1 MFDPDEEIRRIE
13 AAAQAA
19 RTGLEI
25 APGAE
30 PRLGLVLGSGMGAVA
45 DGLNLVS
52 GIEYARIPH
61 FPCSTVAG
69 HAGRLVRGT
78 LGGVPVVAM
87 QGRVHG
93 YEGYTPREV
102 VFPVRVL
109 ARLGIR
115 QLILTNAAGSLHPD
129 WKPGTLAVIRDHI
142 AGLPNPLIGPNLD
155 ELGPRFFDMTEAYAP
170 RLRALARETAAGLGM
185 RIEEGVY
192 YAAPGPSYETPAE
205 IRAFRALGADLVG
218 MSTVPE
224 VIAARHMG
232 LEVLAI
238 SLVTNA
244 AAGVTQAAIDHQEV
258 MEIGARAQT
267 QISRWLSALAPAL
280 PAMERRSRI

>member
-1 MFDPDEEIRRIE
+1 MFDAAEEIKRIE
-13 AAAQAA
+13 TAA
-19 RTGLEI
+19 RAARKGLEI

-45 DGLNLVS
+45 DRLHPIS
-52 GIEYARIPH
+52 GIEYSRITH

-78 LGGVPVVAM
+78 LGGVPVIAM

-93 YEGYTPREV
+93 YEGYSPREV
-102 VFPVRVL
+102 AFPVRVL

-115 QLILTNAAGSLHPD
+115 QLILTNAAGSLHAD

-142 AGLPNPLIGPNLD
+142 SGLPNPLTGPNLD

-267 QISRWLSALAPAL
+267 QLSRWLSALAPAL
-280 PAMERRSRI
+280 PAIARHSRI